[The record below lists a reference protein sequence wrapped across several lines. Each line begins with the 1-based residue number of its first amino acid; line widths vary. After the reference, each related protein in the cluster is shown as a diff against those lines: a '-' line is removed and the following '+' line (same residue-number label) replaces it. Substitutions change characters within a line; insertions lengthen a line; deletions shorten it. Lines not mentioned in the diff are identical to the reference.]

1 MSYQKITQ
9 DMKINNQIKIEHLF
23 QRAGFG
29 ATPAQIREF
38 GDKSPEKALKFL
50 FKDAEKINTLTIVD
64 EESEM
69 ALKKNKF
76 RKVLDMK
83 GLSAEEIKQQIKDYR
98 EQLTDLNF
106 LWVKNM
112 ASGESMLREKMTLFW
127 HGHFAC
133 RLRQPMTTQIQ
144 NNVIRQNAL
153 GKFGDLLLAVSKD
166 PGMLQFL
173 NNQQNKK
180 NSPNENF
187 AREVMELFTLGRGN
201 YTEQDIKEAARA
213 FTGWGANLKGEF
225 VFKTNQHDDGQK
237 TFQGKT
243 GNFKGE
249 DILKIILENPKTSA
263 FVCTKIYRYFVN
275 ENVDSQIIEKM
286 AKRFR
291 STDYDIADL
300 MEYTFKSDWFYHQEN
315 IGTRIKSPVEL
326 LVGLQ
331 RNFGIQFE
339 RKQSVLFIQ
348 KALGQILFYPPNV
361 AGWAGGKNWI
371 DSSTLMTRMKLPEII
386 FKDTEIAFH
395 PKDDGDVNTENLSK
409 KLKQMQAT
417 INWTAFQSD
426 FPTENAQE
434 LLDKLDA
441 YLLAR
446 PLSNQQ
452 KTMILNKSEG
462 KMGIELIQNL
472 SQSITSLP
480 EYQLG

>member
-1 MSYQKITQ
+1 
-9 DMKINNQIKIEHLF
+9 MKINNQIKIEHLF

-38 GDKSPEKALKFL
+38 GEKSPEKAFKFL
-50 FKDAEKINTLTIVD
+50 LKDAGKIIPLTVMD
-64 EESEM
+64 EENEM
-69 ALKKNKF
+69 IVRKKKL
-76 RKVLDMK
+76 RTMLDMK
-83 GLSAEEIKQQIKDYR
+83 GLSPDEIK
-98 EQLTDLNF
+98 EQLKEAREKITDLNF

-133 RLRQPMTTQIQ
+133 RVRQPLVVQIQ
-144 NNVIRQNAL
+144 NNVIRKNAL
-153 GKFGDLLLAVSKD
+153 GKFGDLLLAISKD
-166 PGMLQFL
+166 PAMLQFL

-201 YTEQDIKEAARA
+201 YTEHDIKEAARA
-213 FTGWGANLKGEF
+213 FTGWGANLQGEF
-225 VFKTNQHDDGQK
+225 VFRANQHDDGEK
-237 TFQGKT
+237 IFQGKT

-249 DILKIILENPKTSA
+249 DILKIILQNPQTATFIS
-263 FVCTKIYRYFVN
+263 TKIYRYFVN
-275 ENVDSQIIEKM
+275 ENVDNQIVERM
-286 AKRFR
+286 TKRFR

-300 MEYTFKSDWFYHQEN
+300 MEYVFTSDWFYRPEN
-315 IGTRIKSPVEL
+315 IGTRIKSPIEL

-339 RKQSVLFIQ
+339 KKQSVLFIQ
-348 KALGQILFYPPNV
+348 KSLGQILFFPPNV
-361 AGWAGGKNWI
+361 AGWSGGKNWI

-386 FKDTEIAFH
+386 FKDSEIQFQ

-409 KLKQMQAT
+409 RLKQMQAT
-417 INWTAFQSD
+417 INWTAFQNNFSTQN
-426 FPTENAQE
+426 PQE

-446 PLSNQQ
+446 PLSTQQ
-452 KTMILNKSEG
+452 KNMILSKSEG

-472 SQSITSLP
+472 SQSIASLP